1 MAPSYFPTQAED
13 CDLLFGSILWNTWL
27 RHNQHIFNPD
37 GSTHE
42 SLISQSY
49 RMRDEARSDMSLR
62 SIPCCVSPAG
72 YIIRNWCK
80 PLVGWIKVNTDEAR
94 DPNSGVTFCGGV
106 GRDSNMEW
114 CFGFSKKF
122 DGRPER
128 IHSPL
133 RSPIVPLLSK
143 NWKVAFKWV
152 NRQYNSM
159 ADKLAK
165 MAKDLPLP
173 YYRFMDPLLMFLI
186 YSMVMLVPALL
197 VSLVSLFG
205 LDDVVLL

>member
-1 MAPSYFPTQAED
+1 
-13 CDLLFGSILWNTWL
+13 
-27 RHNQHIFNPD
+27 
-37 GSTHE
+37 
-42 SLISQSY
+42 
-49 RMRDEARSDMSLR
+49 MRDEARSDMSLR

-72 YIIRNWCK
+72 YIIH
-80 PLVGWIKVNTDEAR
+80 
-94 DPNSGVTFCGGV
+94 
-106 GRDSNMEW
+106 
-114 CFGFSKKF
+114 
-122 DGRPER
+122 GRPER